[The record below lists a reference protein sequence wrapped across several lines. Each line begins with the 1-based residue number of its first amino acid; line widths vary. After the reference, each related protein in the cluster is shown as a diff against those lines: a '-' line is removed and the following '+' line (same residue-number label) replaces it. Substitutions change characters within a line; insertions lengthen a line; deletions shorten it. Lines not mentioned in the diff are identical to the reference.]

1 MKLKLIVGQFSH
13 IRGSIGT
20 KFNFSKKGENIMKAV
35 SVILMV
41 ILFSAAANAQDLKL
55 RLNDQNK
62 NYDQTQLYDLNLSPG
77 DRSEIN
83 EPYKTFVAFVGLGVS
98 VPVIDGDFSDDFSS
112 GINVN
117 GGAGYRLSDD
127 KTLRFGLQYNKFNGK
142 RSNPDL
148 TITSLRGDL
157 VFGNMFAGSTNFYGY
172 GGIGVYFLD
181 IAGFSETNFGFSGGA
196 GATFRLSSSGSTF
209 AFVEASL
216 DYNANDGSAKGF
228 IPLKAGIIIIP

>member
-1 MKLKLIVGQFSH
+1 MKSL
-13 IRGSIGT
+13 
-20 KFNFSKKGENIMKAV
+20 

-41 ILFSAAANAQDLKL
+41 ILFSAAASAQDIRLKL
-55 RLNDQNK
+55 NNESE
-62 NYDQTQLYDLNLSPG
+62 QTELTELNLSPG
-77 DRSEIN
+77 DEA
-83 EPYKTFVAFVGLGVS
+83 ELTQPYKTFVAFVGLGVS
-98 VPVIDGDFSDDFSS
+98 VPVIEGDFSDDFSS
-112 GINVN
+112 GLNVH

-181 IAGFSETNFGFSGGA
+181 IAGFSETNFGFSAGA
-196 GATFRLSSSGSTF
+196 GATFRLTSTGSTF
-209 AFVEASL
+209 AFVEGSL

-228 IPLKAGIIIIP
+228 IPLKAGIVIIP